1 MRRETSLMLQ
11 LVTVAASREAGA
23 AADIDWPG

>member
-11 LVTVAASREAGA
+11 LVTVAASREAA